1 MMKHLQQSVLEGSAG
16 PVLKAARRKVEEGE
30 IAAFFLFFFF
40 FLFLFAEND
49 VKLLLAA

>member
-1 MMKHLQQSVLEGSAG
+1 MKHLQQSVLEGSAG

-30 IAAFFLFFFF
+30 IAAFFF
-40 FLFLFAEND
+40 FLFAEND

>member
-16 PVLKAARRKVEEGE
+16 LVSGSSRENGEGGGGAVGE
-30 IAAFFLFFFF
+30 NSFFSL
-40 FLFLFAEND
+40 LTWNN